1 MIDLHSHI
9 LPGVDDGAH
18 DLAASLDMARMA
30 VADGIQVMAC
40 TPHFMPGMY
49 DNESN
54 DIRKRVASLQNSLRD
69 ANIDLSLVVGCDA
82 HIRPDFLSCLR
93 DGKILRLNDSRY
105 VLFEPPHNIVPQR
118 LEELLFNITMAG
130 FVPVLTHPER
140 LKWIEQQFPL
150 IESLVRAGVWMQI
163 TTGSLTGNFGSRP
176 KYWANRM
183 LASGM
188 VRILASDAHN
198 ITSRPPIMSEAFSLA
213 QAELGLDEARN
224 LVLIR
229 PADILDNESAEN
241 SPPVLFTGETHVSPP
256 GRWRRLF
263 AGVGR

>member
-82 HIRPDFLSCLR
+82 HIRPDFLQ
-93 DGKILRLNDSRY
+93 G
-105 VLFEPPHNIVPQR
+105 V
-118 LEELLFNITMAG
+118 A
-130 FVPVLTHPER
+130 ER
-140 LKWIEQQFPL
+140 CCAAAQTAHSGCHSAAEFFH
-150 IESLVRAGVWMQI
+150 RAG
-163 TTGSLTGNFGSRP
+163 S
-176 KYWANRM
+176 
-183 LASGM
+183 
-188 VRILASDAHN
+188 
-198 ITSRPPIMSEAFSLA
+198 
-213 QAELGLDEARN
+213 
-224 LVLIR
+224 
-229 PADILDNESAEN
+229 
-241 SPPVLFTGETHVSPP
+241 
-256 GRWRRLF
+256 
-263 AGVGR
+263 